1 MIIKMS
7 LSSNID
13 TLAKRF
19 IPYFDDYCNNL
30 VDINDNRFIQFNKI
44 SYNSELKLKNINRN
58 HCLVYKYSSKEV
70 THDNVYVLL
79 SDLKVLFGYN
89 ENGVQVYFDNYF
101 NVSLSIKD
109 KIDIYIER
117 NTESFPLICFYSG
130 KFNFKGSL
138 FDYDLNKN
146 LINNIIIILSK
157 YQDNNSNFDENL
169 MIPLKNLLN
178 DYFDNNNIPQ
188 FTKSY
193 SNIREYMCTYR
204 YLNYKLTKLK
214 EFYSIILGNYD
225 NKSLSK
231 KVIDLQRVIDDLKDI
246 QVKKSRQNKDLE
258 KIILDKDVEIKSSKK
273 VLDKNKTFLNEFK
286 KNLEK
291 SHDLILRLENENKY
305 NKLLNFRL
313 KFLMVLLIT
322 ILSLVM
328 YIVFVE
334 TPHVYHMYYHK
345 SKVLSNDI
353 LNISFIFFN
362 SSYHYLGDMF
372 SDLNNV
378 TISHYLDN
386 PDHFDM

>member
-1 MIIKMS
+1 MD

-13 TLAKRF
+13 TVAKKF

-30 VDINDNRFIQFNKI
+30 VDINDNRFIKFNKI
-44 SYNSELKLKNINRN
+44 SYNSEIKLKNISRVP
-58 HCLVYKYSSKEV
+58 CLVYKYSSKEIIQS
-70 THDNVYVLL
+70 NISL
-79 SDLKVLFGYN
+79 SNIKVLFGYN

-109 KIDIYIER
+109 KLDLYIER

-130 KFNFKGSL
+130 KFNFKGML

-146 LINNIIIILSK
+146 LLNNIIIIISRFQNTG
-157 YQDNNSNFDENL
+157 YNFDED
-169 MIPLKNLLN
+169 MKKSLKNLLN
-178 DYFDNNNIPQ
+178 DYFDNNSIPQ

-193 SNIREYMCTYR
+193 SNIRDYMCTYR

-231 KVIDLQRVIDDLKDI
+231 KVIDLQRIINDLKDI
-246 QVKKSRQNKDLE
+246 QVKKSRQNKELE

-273 VLDKNKTFLNEFK
+273 IVDKNKNFLKEVK
-286 KNLEK
+286 KNLES
-291 SHDLILRLENENKY
+291 SHDLILRLENENKN

-313 KFLMVLLIT
+313 KLLMVLLIT
-322 ILSLVM
+322 ILSFVLYV
-328 YIVFVE
+328 VFVE

-353 LNISFIFFN
+353 LNISFTFFN

-386 PDHFDM
+386 PDYFDM

>member
-1 MIIKMS
+1 MD

-13 TLAKRF
+13 TVAKRF

-30 VDINDNRFIQFNKI
+30 VDINDNRFIKFNKI
-44 SYNSELKLKNINRN
+44 SYNSEIKLKNISRVP
-58 HCLVYKYSSKEV
+58 CLVYKYSSKEIIQS
-70 THDNVYVLL
+70 NISL
-79 SDLKVLFGYN
+79 SDIKVLFGYN

-109 KIDIYIER
+109 KLDLYIER

-130 KFNFKGSL
+130 KFNFKGML

-146 LINNIIIILSK
+146 LLNNIIIILSRF
-157 YQDNNSNFDENL
+157 QNTGSNFDED
-169 MIPLKNLLN
+169 MKKPLKKLLN
-178 DYFDNNNIPQ
+178 DYFDNNSVPQ

-193 SNIREYMCTYR
+193 SNIRDYMCTYR

-231 KVIDLQRVIDDLKDI
+231 KVIDLQRIINDLKDI
-246 QVKKSRQNKDLE
+246 QVKKSRQNKELE
-258 KIILDKDVEIKSSKK
+258 KIILDKDVEIKSNKK
-273 VLDKNKTFLNEFK
+273 VVDKNKNFLKEVK
-286 KNLEK
+286 KNLES
-291 SHDLILRLENENKY
+291 SHDLILRLENENKN

-313 KFLMVLLIT
+313 KLLMVLLIT
-322 ILSLVM
+322 ILSFVLYV
-328 YIVFVE
+328 VFVE
-334 TPHVYHMYYHK
+334 TPHVYHMYYNK
-345 SKVLSNDI
+345 SKVLSNEI
-353 LNISFIFFN
+353 LNISFTFFN
-362 SSYHYLGDMF
+362 SSYHYLGYMF

-386 PDHFDM
+386 PDYFDM